1 MKDKIFGILQRVG
14 RSFMLPIAI
23 LPVAGLLLGVGGS
36 FTNETMLS
44 AYGLLG
50 IMGPGTVFHAI
61 LQVMS
66 EAGDIVFG
74 NLPIIFAM
82 GVAIGM
88 AKKEKE
94 VAALAA
100 AISFFIMHASISAMI
115 TNNGGP
121 EKMLDGATTS
131 VCGITSLQMGVFGGI
146 LVGLGVAA
154 LHNRFY
160 KIELPQ
166 VLSFFGGTR
175 FVPIVCA
182 LAYTAVGILMFFI
195 WPVIQSGIYAVG
207 DVVLS
212 SGYAGTWVYGFMER
226 LLIPF
231 GLHHVFYLPFWQTA
245 LGGTLEVGGQLV
257 EGAQNIFFAQL
268 ADPSVEQFA
277 VSATRFM
284 TGKFPLMIFGLPGAA
299 LAMYQTA
306 KSEKR
311 QEVGG
316 LLLSAALTSMLTGI
330 TEPLEFTFLFVAPL
344 LYGIH
349 CVLAG
354 LAYMLMHVFSVAVGM
369 TFSGGFIDMFLF
381 GILQGNGKTNWIWI
395 VVVGVFYFVV
405 YYFLFSFLIRK
416 MDLKTPG
423 RDDSEEVK
431 LYRRSDVEARK
442 TGGSDAPA
450 GMTQEDELSMQICN
464 GLGGKKN
471 ISDVDCCATRL
482 RCTVKKSELVSDAM
496 LKATG
501 ASGVVHKGN
510 GVQVIYGPRV
520 TVIKSNLEDYLE
532 KAPDEE
538 YHPQAGQNTAAQK
551 EEVKQSGTKVVKS
564 ITISSP
570 VTGLAADLGTA
581 PDEAFAGRMMGDGAV
596 VTPEEGTVVAPEDG
610 EVCFVFE
617 TKHAVGFQTNSGIG
631 LLIHMGID
639 TVKLNG
645 QGFRVCVENGQKV
658 KKGDVLLKLDLEY
671 LKKNAPSLVSP
682 VLCTELEDNQKIRLL
697 KEGQI
702 HAGEALFA
710 VDFYE

>member
-1 MKDKIFGILQRVG
+1 MKDKVFGVLQRVG

-23 LPVAGLLLGVGGS
+23 LPVAGLLLGIGGS
-36 FTNETMLS
+36 FSNATML
-44 AYGLLG
+44 ATYGLDGILG
-50 IMGPGTVFHAI
+50 EGTVFNAI
-61 LQVMS
+61 FLVMKD
-66 EAGDIVFG
+66 AGNIVFT

-100 AISFFIMHASISAMI
+100 VIAFFIMHASIGAMI
-115 TNNGGP
+115 EIGGGA
-121 EKMLDGATTS
+121 ETLLNGATTS
-131 VCGITSLQMGVFGGI
+131 VCGITSLQMGVFGGM

-154 LHNRFY
+154 LHNRYY

-175 FVPIVCA
+175 FVPIVCS
-182 LAYTAVGILMFFI
+182 LVYTGVGIAMYFI
-195 WPVIQSGIYAVG
+195 WPVVQSGIYAIG
-207 DVVLS
+207 DVVLN
-212 SGYAGTWVYGFMER
+212 SGYFGTWVYGLMER

-245 LGGTLEVGGQLV
+245 LGGTLEVAGQTI

-268 ADPSVEQFA
+268 ADPTVEHFA

-284 TGKFPLMIFGLPGAA
+284 SGKFPLMIFGLPGAA
-299 LAMYQTA
+299 LAMYKTA
-306 KSEKR
+306 KPEKR
-311 QEVGG
+311 KEVGG

-349 CVLAG
+349 CVFAG
-354 LAYMLMHVFSVAVGM
+354 LAYMLMHVFRVGVGM
-369 TFSGGFIDMFLF
+369 TFSGGLIDMFLF
-381 GILQGNGKTNWIWI
+381 GILQGNAKTNWIWI
-395 VVVGVFYFVV
+395 VIVGIGYFIV
-405 YYFLFSFLIRK
+405 YYFLFGFLIRK
-416 MDLKTPG
+416 LDLKTPG

-442 TGGSDAPA
+442 KGEGSATGTAV
-450 GMTQEDELSMQICN
+450 DELSQTICQ

-482 RCTVKKSELVSDAM
+482 RCTVYKAELVNDAL
-496 LKATG
+496 LKSTG

-510 GVQVIYGPRV
+510 GVQIIYGPRV

-532 KAPDEE
+532 TAPDEE
-538 YHPQAGQNTAAQK
+538 YVADVQEETVEENQNEEK
-551 EEVKQSGTKVVKS
+551 EQKVVKT

-570 VTGLAADLGTA
+570 VTGVAADLGTA

-596 VTPEEGTVVAPEDG
+596 VTPKDAYVCAPEDG

-617 TKHAVGFQTNSGIG
+617 TKHAVGFQTDSGIG

-639 TVKLNG
+639 TVKLEGNG
-645 QGFRVCVENGQKV
+645 FEVLVENGQKV
-658 KKGDVLLKLDLEY
+658 KKGEPMLKMDLDY
-671 LKKNAPSLVSP
+671 LQANAPSMASP
-682 VLCTELEDNQKIRLL
+682 VLCTELEENQKIRLL
-697 KEGQI
+697 KEGEIQ
-702 HAGEALFA
+702 AGEPLFA
-710 VDFYE
+710 VDFCE